1 MMPTLTLLAPFTGR
15 VVPMEQVP
23 DAVFAQKIVGDG
35 LAINPTEGIGV
46 APVSGELAVF
56 VGGGHAFA
64 LRAESLEIIVHA
76 GIDTVKMEGKGFEK
90 LARVGDRVTAGQQIV
105 RFDLAAIRA
114 AGYSTISPIVI
125 SNLPDSARLTKAEAG
140 SQVRAGID
148 PLLTVEL

>member
-1 MMPTLTLLAPFTGR
+1 MPTLTLLAPFTGR

-35 LAINPTEGIGV
+35 LAIDPSAGLGV
-46 APVSGELAVF
+46 APVSGDLAVF

-64 LRAESLEIIVHA
+64 LRAEGLEIIVHA
-76 GIDTVKMEGKGFEK
+76 GIDTVKLEGKGFEK
-90 LARVGDRVTAGQQIV
+90 LAKAGDRVAAGQPIV

-114 AGYSTISPIVI
+114 AGYSTISPIVL
-125 SNLPDSARLTKAEAG
+125 SNLPASARLTKAAAD
-140 SQVRAGID
+140 SHVRAGID

>member
-1 MMPTLTLLAPFTGR
+1 MPTLTLLAPFTGR

-23 DAVFAQKIVGDG
+23 DTVFAQKIVGDG
-35 LAINPTEGIGV
+35 LAIDPSEGMGV
-46 APVSGELAVF
+46 APVNGELAVF

-64 LRAESLEIIVHA
+64 LRTAGLEIIVHA
-76 GIDTVKMEGKGFEK
+76 GIDTVKLEGKGFEK
-90 LARVGDRVTAGQQIV
+90 LAKVGDRVAAGQPIV

-125 SNLPDSARLTKAEAG
+125 SNLPESARLTKAATD